1 MAVIENPYLVAKP
14 LDPMF
19 SVGKKVRIVQAKIA
33 LTNSSADNDV
43 VILANGLP
51 ATARIHR
58 VMLPKGSKAL
68 KLKEGEAAIISMGF
82 YAAGTHKELDA
93 DAVVKGKSFTN
104 DLGNIDLVG
113 EGIESF
119 DASKDIATLLS
130 IDAGNVPAQ
139 GFDFCAKIE
148 KKGSVVG
155 NIELDIYVEQ
165 D

>member
-33 LTNSSADNDV
+33 LTGSSADNDV

-58 VMLPKGSKAL
+58 VMLPKGAKAFT
-68 KLKEGEAAIISMGF
+68 GATISMGF

-93 DAVVKGKSFTN
+93 DAVVKSKSFATALAN
-104 DLGNIDLVG
+104 VDLVG
-113 EGIESF
+113 EGITSF
-119 DASKDIATLLS
+119 DATKDIATLLGV
-130 IDAGNVPAQ
+130 DAGNVPAQ

-148 KKGSVVG
+148 AKGSVTG
-155 NIELDIYVEQ
+155 DIELDIYVEQ